1 MLNKLES
8 LLHKEMGRM
17 EFLKAAGLAVV
28 SVFGVGALLR
38 MLEGKVSAETAG
50 AATAPVA
57 ANTSV
62 PDISVVGPAGAQ
74 RLLRPVIRT
83 IRIIAGRSYAA
94 GMSLRWIL
102 PSAIFLKATY

>member
-62 PDISVVGPAGAQ
+62 PDISVVGLAGGPYRQHAP
-74 RLLRPVIRT
+74 RRCSLASARGASHRRAP
-83 IRIIAGRSYAA
+83 RSV
-94 GMSLRWIL
+94 
-102 PSAIFLKATY
+102 